1 MLGIGRKINKHGYGR
16 EYIAKTNEF
25 YQGEFESGLR
35 NGKDRLINNEF
46 EVYDTTFSRG
56 EMLVVKTNKYIQNNT
71 YQHMIHNF
79 MKAKENNKPHLMIL
93 SYNNIFKMKFYIYI
107 FKMNNWFCFILS
119 FFNYVAYIYIK
130 LFYCIK
136 I

>member
-1 MLGIGRKINKHGYGR
+1 MKDDLMRNNERDLESIIHLQVKNMLGIGRKINKHGYGR

-35 NGKDRLINNEF
+35 NGKGRLITNEL

-93 SYNNIFKMKFYIYI
+93 S
-107 FKMNNWFCFILS
+107 
-119 FFNYVAYIYIK
+119 
-130 LFYCIK
+130 
-136 I
+136 